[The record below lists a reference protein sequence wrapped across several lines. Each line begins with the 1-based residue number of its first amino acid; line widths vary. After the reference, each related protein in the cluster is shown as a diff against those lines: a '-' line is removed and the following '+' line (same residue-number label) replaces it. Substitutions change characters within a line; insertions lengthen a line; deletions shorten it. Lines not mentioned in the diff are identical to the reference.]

1 MTGTPYGSFSWRLAL
16 CTGTEAMA
24 ALVGVIGSSAAVAP
38 PTRQKEVVAGGRS
51 SRYAG
56 GHVHGRGRAF
66 RVADSGE
73 VGGACTCLLFPL
85 LLPRRSH
92 VTEYAVPRVAKASH
106 AVVQVE
112 RLLCA

>member
-1 MTGTPYGSFSWRLAL
+1 MT
-16 CTGTEAMA
+16 

-38 PTRQKEVVAGGRS
+38 PTRQTEVVAGGRS
-51 SRYAG
+51 SRFAG
-56 GHVHGRGRAF
+56 GCVHGRGRAF
-66 RVADSGE
+66 RVDSGE
-73 VGGACTCLLFPL
+73 VGGACRCLLFPL